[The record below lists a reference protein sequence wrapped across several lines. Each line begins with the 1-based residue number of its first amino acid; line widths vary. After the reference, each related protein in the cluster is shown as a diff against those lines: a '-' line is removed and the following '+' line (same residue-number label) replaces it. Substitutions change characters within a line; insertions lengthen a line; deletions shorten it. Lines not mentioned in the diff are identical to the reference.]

1 VIEALSN
8 IRTMASL
15 DLEEDRAA
23 EYAYALGKEDPHPI
37 KSSVAKGMM
46 SPSDTERYLF
56 TRIFFH
62 KLLPISIDSNK
73 YCFNLPAG
81 LPNPSVRWYV
91 AVVEFPWPLFMAL

>member
-15 DLEEDRAA
+15 DLEEDRDA

-73 YCFNLPAG
+73 
-81 LPNPSVRWYV
+81 
-91 AVVEFPWPLFMAL
+91 